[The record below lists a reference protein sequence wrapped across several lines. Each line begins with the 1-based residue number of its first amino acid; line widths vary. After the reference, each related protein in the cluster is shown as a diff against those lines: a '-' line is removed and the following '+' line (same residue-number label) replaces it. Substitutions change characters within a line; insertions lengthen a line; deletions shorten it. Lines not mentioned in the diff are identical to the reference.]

1 MQLKRAMNYDYAAT
15 MQWQSVWCAEL
26 PHVHAGATPIVMLRA
41 VAFVALLA
49 TTAAIIDKK
58 VALQDVIV
66 IGAGMSGATAARTLT
81 NAGARVVVLEAR
93 QRAGGRMHSIQTRAG
108 RIDMGAM
115 WVRIDGCY
123 LNELHPPCSDC
134 RKHTRS

>member
-1 MQLKRAMNYDYAAT
+1 
-15 MQWQSVWCAEL
+15 
-26 PHVHAGATPIVMLRA
+26 MLRA

-93 QRAGGRMHSIQTRAG
+93 QRAGGRMHSIQTSAG

-123 LNELHPPCSDC
+123 
-134 RKHTRS
+134 